1 MVSEVLF
8 RAESCA
14 DKKRGGRK
22 TGIGNEA
29 GFTLI
34 EIMVVVII
42 LALLAGII
50 IPKIVSRPEE
60 ARRAKA
66 VVQIKGI
73 EGALNLFKID
83 SGFYPSTEQGL
94 EALVSAPT
102 SGEVPSNWKDGGY
115 LKKVPKDPWKAEYVY
130 LSPGENGEFDLISF
144 GPDHEEGG
152 EGKNADINNWEIE

>member
-1 MVSEVLF
+1 MRSTILFSPFGHESEKV
-8 RAESCA
+8 
-14 DKKRGGRK
+14 GRSK
-22 TGIGNEA
+22 TKLGNEA

-42 LALLAGII
+42 LSLLAGII

-83 SGFYPSTEQGL
+83 NGFYPSTEQGL
-94 EALVSAPT
+94 EALVSPPS
-102 SGEVPSNWKDGGY
+102 SGEIPSNWKDGGY
-115 LKKVPKDPWKAEYVY
+115 LKKVPKDPWKAEYIY
-130 LSPGENGEFDLISF
+130 LSPGENGEFDLISQ

-152 EGKNADINNWEIE
+152 EGKNADINSWEIE